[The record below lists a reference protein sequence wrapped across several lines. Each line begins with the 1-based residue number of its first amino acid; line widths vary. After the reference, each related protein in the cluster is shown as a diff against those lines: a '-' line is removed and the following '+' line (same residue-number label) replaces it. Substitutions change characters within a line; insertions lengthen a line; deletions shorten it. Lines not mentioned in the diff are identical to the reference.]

1 MGGRSRQ
8 LRNPRTRR
16 NRRYYLN
23 HSYCCIITD
32 SQSEPLAN
40 GILEIAQG
48 STVWRVRVLDGG
60 IGQVLEHEFL
70 QFIGMDEDLPPM
82 SGQILSRED
91 GDILRIKPLSE
102 LGENARKN
110 LRVPVRF
117 DSFLYPLSG
126 SWRGR
131 LPIVSYD
138 LSCGGIAF
146 FCDHPLGVG
155 ETAEVVIPITTRPL
169 LLNLQ
174 ILRTLPSGSPTPLY
188 AARFMNV
195 IHDQEVLLRKAVFS
209 QQLRGSNLLPRKS

>member
-1 MGGRSRQ
+1 M
-8 LRNPRTRR
+8 
-16 NRRYYLN
+16 N

-131 LPIVSYD
+131 LPIVRDRVTCISTPGKD
-138 LSCGGIAF
+138 IDVLVTQAGIAVN
-146 FCDHPLGVG
+146 PRREELRERLTQAGMQVL
-155 ETAEVVIPITTRPL
+155 EIT
-169 LLNLQ
+169 
-174 ILRTLPSGSPTPLY
+174 
-188 AARFMNV
+188 
-195 IHDQEVLLRKAVFS
+195 
-209 QQLRGSNLLPRKS
+209 QLRALAEQITGTPAPLPPAGRVIAKVIGRDGTLLDTIGERKGEE